1 MPAWVVPAFIGGAVV
16 SLFFSSRLVRSLE
29 SLGEYFAMPE
39 LLLGLV
45 VAAAADGP
53 ELTSAIAAM
62 VQGKRTEGVG
72 VLLGS
77 NVFNIAALLGLGSLA
92 AGWVALHR
100 RVVLLEGA
108 VAVGVAGPA
117 VAFVSGALG
126 PLAASLIT
134 LGFFLPY
141 LALSALPA
149 GRLPLPSAAR
159 AWLAQALREEESE
172 LAGGLEQA
180 GALELARGREEVGT
194 QEHVGTQEGVARRH
208 LGPLVARAGTAL
220 VLVVAAS
227 ALMEHAATRGGS
239 ALGVPQVVVGGVVLA
254 AVTSLPNAVAAI
266 YLARAG
272 RGSALMAEAMN
283 SNSFNVVGG
292 LVVPALAGGLVLGHA
307 GAGTGLTAGAYIVM
321 TLVALVLA
329 GSGKGLGRPAG
340 AALVSLY
347 LAYLVGLIVIG

>member
-1 MPAWVVPAFIGGAVV
+1 M

-194 QEHVGTQEGVARRH
+194 QEDVGTQEGVARH

-307 GAGTGLTAGAYIVM
+307 GTGTGLTAGAYIVM